1 MVQLHYLTHNNKTMT
16 PEEQLINDI
25 CVLEERK
32 QHVQTMEDI
41 RKLIKRQHNALDS
54 YASTKAEEVKKISV
68 AFAIHMKKD
77 ILMLSDLKDNS
88 RWNKMFD
95 DWYTQYK
102 LSQI

>member
-1 MVQLHYLTHNNKTMT
+1 MT

-54 YASTKAEEVKKISV
+54 YASTKAEEVAKR
-68 AFAIHMKKD
+68 AFIAGGNYSCDVPTKCMVTT
-77 ILMLSDLKDNS
+77 SDELEA
-88 RWNKMFD
+88 FD
-95 DWYTQYK
+95 EWYTQDK

>member
-1 MVQLHYLTHNNKTMT
+1 MT

-25 CVLEERK
+25 LVLEERK
-32 QHVQTMEDI
+32 QFTNNEELC
-41 RKLIKRQHNALDS
+41 KLSARQLKAVS
-54 YASTKAEEVKKISV
+54 EYASTKAEEVKEISV

-95 DWYTQYK
+95 EWYNQYK